1 MGNLGL
7 IKENAVQIF
16 NSSEF
21 GEVRTVVKD
30 KEVLFA
36 ATDVARALGYSKA
49 ADAVT
54 RHCKK
59 EGVLVL
65 ETPTENQHGA
75 VVMQEMKFITKGNVI
90 RLVASSKL
98 PTAEKAESWIFDEVI
113 PSVLETGGYIATT
126 PQDTPETIMAKAI
139 LYADKKIKEQA
150 NAIETLEERT
160 KLQQKELYIAA
171 PKVAYYD
178 AAMESKDTYST
189 TAIAKD
195 LGMCATKL
203 NTRLNELCIQYQQ
216 SGTWY
221 LYAKYQNKGLTR
233 IVPYYF
239 TRSDGSQG
247 NNPRARWTEKGREFI
262 LNLRKEGKV

>member
-1 MGNLGL
+1 MEKNLG
-7 IKENAVQIF
+7 IQIF
-16 NSSEF
+16 ENEQFGQVRIAMSESNEPQF
-21 GEVRTVVKD
+21 CLADVCRVLDIKNVSDCKTRLSHKGVVTTDTLTNGGVQSMVFINESNLYKCIFQSRKPD
-30 KEVLFA
+30 AEKFQDWVCDEVLPSI
-36 ATDVARALGYSKA
+36 RK
-49 ADAVT
+49 
-54 RHCKK
+54 
-59 EGVLVL
+59 
-65 ETPTENQHGA
+65 HGA
-75 VVMQEMKFITKGNVI
+75 YMV
-90 RLVASSKL
+90 
-98 PTAEKAESWIFDEVI
+98 
-113 PSVLETGGYIATT
+113 TT

-150 NAIETLEERT
+150 NAIETLEERNQ
-160 KLQQKELYIAA
+160 LQQKELYLAA